1 MRVNLRSRDLLAE
14 DLNIIYQFVYIE
26 AILS

>member
-14 DLNIIYQFVYIE
+14 DLNIIYQFVNRDV
-26 AILS
+26 ILS